1 MYKRVKDNFINSI
14 SGRTL
19 VMGCLL
25 LCFAAILI
33 GRIFYLQIVNG
44 EETLN
49 DFTLKIQ
56 KERTVNSSRGKIY
69 DRNGKLLA
77 YNELAYNVT
86 IEDVYESGKDKNHNL
101 NETILR
107 TVDVIESNNDK
118 IIGDFNI
125 ILNENNQY
133 SFTVEDKKK
142 KRFLADIYGRS
153 SVSELKYEEETAS
166 PDDVINYLCSYS
178 KFGIGESS
186 DPMNPKDSFEVGK
199 GYTKKQILK
208 LINVRYA
215 MSLNSYQ
222 KYIPTVIATDVSDK
236 TVATLMENSD
246 SLLGISIAEDNIRKY
261 TNSMYFS
268 QIMGYTGKVSE
279 EELANLNNI
288 EITEENAETAKQRN
302 DYVMTDM
309 VGKAG
314 IEQTLETYLQGIK
327 GSETVYVNNLGK
339 VIESKKQVD
348 PIAGN
353 DVYLTID
360 SDLQVAVYNIL
371 EQKLAGILVT
381 KIQNVREYNPP
392 EGTAASKYIIPITDV
407 YYALF
412 NNSVIDINHLSE
424 ADAKA
429 NESAIFQAF
438 CNKKAQVYERLETE
452 IKTTRTPYNNLSNE
466 YQVYQSYVVTMLNEN
481 GVIKTSEVDV
491 NDETYLAWKVDET
504 ISLGEYLEYCISQN
518 WIDVTK
524 IALDNQYSDS
534 AEVFNK
540 LCEYIIENLDQS
552 NSFAKKLYKYM
563 IKDDNITGRQIL
575 MTLLEQ
581 DAVSITAEEE
591 KKFENNVMSPYN
603 FMLYLIENLYITPG
617 QLALDPYSASAV
629 ITNMNGEVLALV
641 SYPSYDNNRL
651 ANSIDA
657 EYYSKLQ
664 NDLSKPLWNYAT
676 QQKTAPGSTFKMVSA
691 TAALEE
697 NVVNTTQTI
706 TCKGYFDRFQN
717 EQYKCW
723 IHPGAHG
730 SLNVS
735 GGIENSCN
743 SFFYEVGYQLSLNDA
758 GVYKE
763 ELGLEKLAKY
773 ADLYGLSEK
782 SGIEIEE
789 SDPEVSDEYPVLSAI
804 GQGTN
809 NFTTVGL
816 SRYVT
821 TVANNGTCYNLSL
834 IDKITDSNGNI
845 IKDFT
850 PTVRNVVELPAAYWN
865 SIHSGMRKVVEK
877 KTYYTDLGVNVAGK
891 TGTAQENKSRAN
903 HALFVSYAPYEAPE
917 IAIATR
923 IAFGYSSDF
932 AANLTRD
939 IYKYYFHLEDE
950 DSILTGTAEVPDA
963 VMSAGD

>member
-107 TVDVIESNNDK
+107 TIDVIESNNDK

-279 EELANLNNI
+279 EELAYLNNI

>member
-69 DRNGKLLA
+69 DCNGKLLA

-153 SVSELKYEEETAS
+153 SISELKYEEETAS

-288 EITEENAETAKQRN
+288 EITEENAETVKQRN

-392 EGTAASKYIIPITDV
+392 EGTPASKYIIPITDV

>member
-19 VMGCLL
+19 IMGCLL

-877 KTYYTDLGVNVAGK
+877 KTYYTDLGVSVAGK